1 MREQTITVKD
11 FDKAIPEICADLTM
25 RGISEGKLSGVNSA
39 EMGLLCVLF
48 GAMIRKKLFPD
59 AGRVDKEAL

>member
-1 MREQTITVKD
+1 MGEQTITVKD

-25 RGISEGKLSGVNSA
+25 HGISEGKLSGASSA
-39 EMGLLCVLF
+39 EMGMLCVLF
-48 GAMIRKKLFPD
+48 GALLRKKLFPD